1 MIMTAAAVSR
11 ALRAVAIFSTWMFI
25 IVSIVIESLEVVV
38 VRLEISQLV
47 LLYQMDLLLIK
58 SGRKNRKE
66 VIG

>member
-1 MIMTAAAVSR
+1 MMMTAAAVSG

-25 IVSIVIESLEVVV
+25 IVSVVIESLEVVV
-38 VRLEISQLV
+38 VGLEISQLV